1 LNNFLSRLGGEER
14 GIERVLPHERTDQHP
29 YDNFSVWMSA
39 NLTVSTFS
47 LGTLGPGLFFLG
59 WWDSFLAIFFFNMI
73 GMIPPA
79 YYATFGPKTGLR
91 AMTIPR
97 FSFGWYGAMLVAFA
111 NVIACMGWS
120 MVNSIVGG
128 QVIAELSDGKCP
140 LVVGVILIAIV
151 SLIVALLGY
160 KFVHHFE
167 RFSWVVMIIL
177 FCIVAGL
184 GAKHFVNVPWGS
196 GSGEAA
202 SVLSFGGAIFGFAV
216 AWISLT
222 PDYNVNMKEDIPRW
236 KVFFWTYSGLFMS
249 LNFIE
254 WLGAACMVATTANP
268 EWADAYKHGSVGGLI
283 GAVLAP
289 VGGFGKFCLVLLA
302 FSIVANNIP
311 NNYSLGLSAQVLGK
325 WALKVPRFLWT
336 FIGVVVYVIAAVAGR
351 DHFATILDS
360 FLLCMGYWL
369 TPFFVV
375 IFEEHL
381 IFRRQKYNLED
392 WANLKALPVGI
403 AALTS
408 FGAGVVLAVMG
419 MSQEW
424 YVGPL
429 ALKAGPAPFGA
440 DIGFELGFGTTALL
454 YPLLRHF
461 ERKKFG
467 R

>member
-1 LNNFLSRLGGEER
+1 
-14 GIERVLPHERTDQHP
+14 
-29 YDNFSVWMSA
+29 
-39 NLTVSTFS
+39 
-47 LGTLGPGLFFLG
+47 
-59 WWDSFLAIFFFNMI
+59 
-73 GMIPPA
+73 
-79 YYATFGPKTGLR
+79 
-91 AMTIPR
+91 
-97 FSFGWYGAMLVAFA
+97 
-111 NVIACMGWS
+111 

-128 QVIAELSDGKCP
+128 QVITELSDGKCP

-160 KFVHHFE
+160 KFVHYFE
-167 RFSWVVMIIL
+167 RFSWIIMIIL

-184 GAKHFVNVPWGS
+184 GAKHFVNTPMGS

-202 SVLSFGGAIFGFAV
+202 SVLSFGGAVFGFAV

-222 PDYNVNMKEDIPRW
+222 ADYNVNMSVDIPRW
-236 KVFFWTYSGLFMS
+236 KVFFWTYLGLFMS
-249 LNFIE
+249 LNLIE
-254 WLGAACMVATTANP
+254 WLGAACMAATVANP
-268 EWADAYKHGSVGGLI
+268 AWASAYKTGSVGGLI
-283 GAVLAP
+283 GAVLEP

-311 NNYSLGLSAQVLGK
+311 NNYSLGLSAQVLGN
-325 WALKVPRFLWT
+325 WAMKIPRFIWT
-336 FIGVVVYVIAAVAGR
+336 FVGVIVYVIAAVAGR

-381 IFRRQKYNLED
+381 IFRRGVYNLED
-392 WANLKALPVGI
+392 WANKNALPVGI
-403 AALTS
+403 AALFS
-408 FGAGVVLAVMG
+408 FAVGVVLAVMG

-440 DIGFELGFGTTALL
+440 DIGFELGFGFTAIL
-454 YPLLRHF
+454 YPPLRFLEH
-461 ERKKFG
+461 RYFG